1 MALLSHAEPQVGSS
15 PVLSVPA
22 TLVRGGT
29 SKCWIF
35 RADDLPADAAEAE
48 RLLIRTFGS
57 PDLRQIDG
65 VGGASSTTSKAI
77 VVDGADATG
86 TVRYR
91 FAQIA
96 IEKAAVEWASN
107 CGNCATALGL
117 YAVHRGLVPASADIT
132 RVPILNTL
140 TGLRLVCEIPTP
152 GYRVP
157 LYGGRRLDG
166 QHYPGVPVDVIFQKD
181 SWSSYGQQYPTGSPI
196 DEIELDGQRYP
207 ATLIDAGAPAAL
219 FDAPSLGLT
228 ASEDAAALGSLI
240 RLAPR
245 LRAAAA
251 LRMNLPTGLSSIPKV
266 GIVGPPP
273 QGTSGVAARMISMS
287 ALHPAIGLTSA
298 VAIAAA
304 SGTAGSVVS
313 QRSVVR
319 HGDDPGLMIHL
330 LKGTAAVALDAPMP
344 REVSFKRTARVIS
357 EGTILVPCD

>member
-1 MALLSHAEPQVGSS
+1 MALLSPAETQVGPSA
-15 PVLSVPA
+15 VLSVPA

-35 RADDLPADAAEAE
+35 RAEDLPADAGEAE

-77 VVDGADATG
+77 VVDGTDASG
-86 TVRYR
+86 TVHYR
-91 FAQIA
+91 FAQIG
-96 IEKAAVEWASN
+96 IEEAAVEWASN

-117 YAVHRGLVPASADIT
+117 YAIHSGLVQASAEVT
-132 RVPILNTL
+132 RVPILNTV

-152 GYRVP
+152 DARVP

-166 QHYPGVPVDVIFQKD
+166 QHYPGVPVDVIFQKG
-181 SWSSYGQQYPTGSPI
+181 SWSSYGQEYPTGSAI
-196 DEIELDGQRYP
+196 DEIELDGHRYP

-219 FDAPSLGLT
+219 FDARSLGLT
-228 ASEDAAALGSLI
+228 ANEDAAELGSLVQ
-240 RLAPR
+240 LAPR

-251 LRMNLPTGLSSIPKV
+251 RKMNLPAGLSSVPKV
-266 GIVGPPP
+266 GIVGAPPH
-273 QGTSGVAARMISMS
+273 GSTGVAARMISMS

-304 SGTAGSVVS
+304 SGAAGSVVS
-313 QRSVVR
+313 QRAIGNG
-319 HGDDPGLMIHL
+319 GDPSLMIHL
-330 LKGTAAVALDAPMP
+330 LKGTAAVALDALAPS
-344 REVSFKRTARVIS
+344 EVSFKRSARVIS
-357 EGTILVPCD
+357 EGTILVPRD

>member
-1 MALLSHAEPQVGSS
+1 MALLSGTKPQAARPSV
-15 PVLSVPA
+15 VSVPS

-35 RADDLPADAAEAE
+35 RAQDLPADVDATE

-77 VVDGADATG
+77 VVDGVDGDG

-91 FAQIA
+91 FAQVA
-96 IEKAAVEWASN
+96 IDKPAVEWASN

-117 YAVHRGLVPASADIT
+117 YALHSGLVAPAAEVT
-132 RVPILNTL
+132 RVTILNVL

-152 GYRVP
+152 GAHVP
-157 LYGGRRLDG
+157 VYGGRRLDG

-181 SWSSYGQQYPTGSPI
+181 TWSSYGPQYPTGSPI
-196 DEIELDGQRYP
+196 DEIELDGHRYQ

-219 FDAPSLGLT
+219 FHAPDLGL
-228 ASEDAAALGSLI
+228 SGREEAAELDGLV
-240 RLAPR
+240 RLAPA

-251 LRMNLPTGLSSIPKV
+251 QKMNLPAGLSSVPKV
-266 GIVGPPP
+266 GVVGAPPE
-273 QGTSGVAARMISMS
+273 GSSGISARMISMS

-298 VAIAAA
+298 VAVAAA
-304 SGTAGSVVS
+304 FGTPGTVVQRQAVAAADNNAG
-313 QRSVVR
+313 
-319 HGDDPGLMIHL
+319 LLIHL
-330 LKGTAAVALDAPMP
+330 LKNKTIVGLDAPEP
-344 REVSFKRTARVIS
+344 SEASFQRSARVIS
-357 EGTILVPCD
+357 EGTVLVPRD

>member
-1 MALLSHAEPQVGSS
+1 MTLLFREEPQAGTL
-15 PVLSVPA
+15 PVTPVPA

-35 RADDLPADAAEAE
+35 RDEDLPADALETD

-77 VVDGADATG
+77 TVAGTGPDG

-91 FAQIA
+91 FAQVA
-96 IEKAAVEWASN
+96 IDKPAVEWASN

-117 YAVHRGLVPASADIT
+117 YALHAGLVAPTGEVT
-132 RVPILNTL
+132 RVPILNTM

-152 GYRVP
+152 GAQVP
-157 LYGGRRLDG
+157 AYGGRRLDG
-166 QHYPGVPVDVIFQKD
+166 QHYPGVPIDVIFQKA
-181 SWSSYGQQYPTGSPI
+181 SWSSYGAQFPTGNTV
-196 DEIELDGQRYP
+196 DDIEVDGKRYR

-219 FDAPSLGLT
+219 FDAQDLGLDAT
-228 ASEDAAALGSLI
+228 GSEEALEALVRI
-240 RLAPR
+240 APQ

-251 LRMNLPTGLSSIPKV
+251 RRMGLPENLTSIPKV

-273 QGTSGVAARMISMS
+273 VGATGVSARMISMT

-298 VAIAAA
+298 VAVAAA
-304 SGTAGSVVS
+304 SGTTGSVV
-313 QRSVVR
+313 QRSVVPAAE
-319 HGDDPGLMIHL
+319 PGLLIHL
-330 LKGTAAVALDAPMP
+330 LKGKTALALDAADPA
-344 REVSFKRTARVIS
+344 EVSFQRSARVIS
-357 EGTILVPCD
+357 ESTILVPSD

>member
-1 MALLSHAEPQVGSS
+1 
-15 PVLSVPA
+15 
-22 TLVRGGT
+22 VRGGT

-35 RADDLPADAAEAE
+35 QAEDLPADPEEAE

-77 VVDGADATG
+77 VVEGADATG

-96 IEKAAVEWASN
+96 IEKAEVEWASN

-117 YAVHRGLVPASADIT
+117 YAIHSGLIQASADLT

-152 GYRVP
+152 GARVP

-166 QHYPGVPVDVIFQKD
+166 QHYPGVPVDVIFQKG
-181 SWSSYGQQYPTGSPI
+181 SWSSYGAEYPTGRAI
-196 DEIELDGQRYP
+196 DEIELDGRMYP

-219 FDAPSLGLT
+219 FDASSLGLT
-228 ASEDAAALGSLI
+228 ANEDAGALGSLV

-251 LRMNLPTGLSSIPKV
+251 RKMNLPEGLSSIPKV
-266 GIVGPPP
+266 GIVGAPP
-273 QGTSGVAARMISMS
+273 QGSTGVAARMISMS

-304 SGTAGSVVS
+304 SGAADSVVG
-313 QRSVVR
+313 QRAV
-319 HGDDPGLMIHL
+319 GGTGTDPGLMIHL
-330 LKGTAAVALDAPMP
+330 PKGTTSVALDAPVP
-344 REVSFKRTARVIS
+344 SEVSFKRSARVIS
-357 EGTILVPCD
+357 EGTILVPHD